1 MVDTEIAAG
10 ADAAGGAEDAWQLTL
25 YVAGQT
31 PRSVA
36 ALENLKR
43 ICAEH
48 LSGRYRVEVVDLLEQ
63 PDRAQA
69 DDVFA
74 IPTLVRRLP
83 PPLRKII
90 GDLSATEKV
99 LVGMQLRS
107 QGE

>member
-1 MVDTEIAAG
+1 MADPEIAA
-10 ADAAGGAEDAWQLTL
+10 DAGVARGAEDAWQLIL

-36 ALENLKR
+36 AIDNLKR

-107 QGE
+107 GGE

>member
-1 MVDTEIAAG
+1 MVDPETAAG
-10 ADAAGGAEDAWQLTL
+10 AGVADGGEDTWQLIL

-31 PRSVA
+31 PRSMA
-36 ALENLKR
+36 ALDNLKR

-48 LSGRYRVEVVDLLEQ
+48 LSGRYRVEVVDLLER

-107 QGE
+107 GGE

>member
-1 MVDTEIAAG
+1 MVDSETAAG
-10 ADAAGGAEDAWQLTL
+10 AGAAGGPEDAWQLIL

-107 QGE
+107 GGE